1 METSEKL
8 GNSTEEQALLRAIA
22 IWAANY
28 AEEALAIF
36 ERHHPEDMRPRQA
49 IEAARE
55 YGRGKKRDK
64 NLRVVALA
72 SFKAAKDIDEA
83 SKYAAR
89 AATLSASV
97 AYAHTDLQAGL
108 QGIRQARHILGPI
121 VYAALALETAHNDT
135 AVGNDLM
142 RQAVHTAP
150 PEAKRILE
158 HMPPQPKKPGR
169 IEELFFELDSALR
182 NA

>member
-1 METSEKL
+1 MEPPVKL
-8 GNSTEEQALLRAIA
+8 GNSTEEQTLLRAIA

-28 AEEALAIF
+28 AEEALVVF

-55 YGRGKKRDK
+55 YGQGKKRDK

-97 AYAHTDLQAGL
+97 AYAHTDLQTGL

-121 VYAALALETAHNDT
+121 VYAALALENESNNKNIGD
-135 AVGNDLM
+135 NII
-142 RQAVHTAP
+142 RQAVQTAP
-150 PEAKRILE
+150 SEAKRILE
-158 HMPPQPKKPGR
+158 HMPTQPKRPGR
-169 IEELFFELDSALR
+169 TEELFLELDSALR
-182 NA
+182 K